1 MKLPVQAQP
10 IVRKV
15 SIAMILGGGIT
26 PSQDCETDCRDKCTK
41 ILGPLG
47 CMPEVCEKAM
57 QNCMTK
63 CKSIK
68 CP

>member
-15 SIAMILGGGIT
+15 STAMILGGGVI

-41 ILGPLG
+41 TLVPLG
-47 CMPEVCEKAM
+47 CTP
-57 QNCMTK
+57 
-63 CKSIK
+63 
-68 CP
+68 